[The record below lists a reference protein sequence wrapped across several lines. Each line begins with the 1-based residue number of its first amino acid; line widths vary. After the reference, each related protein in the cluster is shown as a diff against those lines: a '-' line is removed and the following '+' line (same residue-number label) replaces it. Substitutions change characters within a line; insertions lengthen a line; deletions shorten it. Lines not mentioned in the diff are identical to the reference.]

1 MLTKIPVIIAR
12 YVSAVSTTP
21 HMWMSY
27 ENAHVDLD
35 DEEIVFHGR
44 YRESKD
50 SLRESLNDIKREYQY
65 PYAIRYTPQSDQ
77 VYIIRNEI
85 DEIEALLKFSK

>member
-1 MLTKIPVIIAR
+1 MLTKMPVIIAR
-12 YVSAVSTTP
+12 YTNAGGTTP

-44 YRESKD
+44 FRDSKE
-50 SLRESLNDIKREYQY
+50 SLRESLNDIKSEYQY
-65 PYAIRYTPQSDQ
+65 PYAIRYYQRSDQ

-85 DEIEALLKFSK
+85 DEVEALLKFSK